1 MNPAEYDIMS
11 AVEDAHWWYRG
22 LRGMLT
28 NSIRRTGI
36 KAGTARVLD
45 AGCGT
50 GANLRLL
57 QSELAPLWI
66 GGFDFSALALKY
78 CREKVPDT
86 EIVRHDIRQP
96 FSCSAPLDL
105 IISMDVLYVPGLEAA
120 RPGMQALADNLKS
133 GGHLMLNLPAYNW
146 LYSEHDRAVHTS
158 ERVTK
163 RQVDRYVES
172 LGLKT
177 VLSTYRLCSLFPLIV
192 AARLPSLLSRKPET
206 GKARSDT
213 RMPSK
218 LANVLFSRVL
228 AFENRM
234 VAAGLRFPFGSSVF
248 SVAQKP

>member
-1 MNPAEYDIMS
+1 MNPAEYDIMA
-11 AVEDAHWWYRG
+11 AVEDDHWWYRG
-22 LRGMLT
+22 LRALLAETIRWIGMDGG
-28 NSIRRTGI
+28 SS
-36 KAGTARVLD
+36 RVLD

-57 QSELAPLWI
+57 QSELDPLWI
-66 GGFDFSALALKY
+66 GGFDFSDRALDY
-78 CREKVPDT
+78 CREKVPYA

-96 FSCSAPLDL
+96 FLCSDPLDL
-105 IISMDVLYVPGLEAA
+105 IISMDVLYVPGLEAS

-133 GGHLMLNLPAYNW
+133 GGHLVLNLPAYNW
-146 LYSEHDRAVHTS
+146 LYSEHDRAIHTT

-163 RQVDRYVES
+163 RQVERYVES

-218 LANVLFSRVL
+218 LANILFSRVL

-234 VAAGLRFPFGSSVF
+234 VAVGLRFPFGSSVF